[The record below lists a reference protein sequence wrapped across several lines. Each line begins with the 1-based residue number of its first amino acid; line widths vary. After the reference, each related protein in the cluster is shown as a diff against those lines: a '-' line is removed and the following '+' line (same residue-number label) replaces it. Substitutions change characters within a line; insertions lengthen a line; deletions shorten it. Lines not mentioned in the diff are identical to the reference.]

1 LLALICPCL
10 LLLVVALATLIYSV
24 ESSCR
29 PWLLRGVL
37 LPSVVVVLCVERLK
51 SSYIVLYYLACLV
64 GRLSWSVVPAAA
76 PCCWSYR
83 LVAPPAVGCRACSP
97 LLSVVLSCLLLVVV
111 LSCLEWPPPGPR
123 GYLQALRLAT
133 LRRGA
138 IFQKRGGGGAD
149 RNPPRPHF
157 YARGQKK
164 CGFSAQ
170 KRGKRG
176 EFEEKEK
183 RVRKRE

>member
-1 LLALICPCL
+1 MYLLLLALICPCL

-138 IFQKRGGGGAD
+138 IFQKRGGE
-149 RNPPRPHF
+149 
-157 YARGQKK
+157 GQTETHPVPIFMREVKK
-164 CGFSAQ
+164 NVVFQRKNVGN
-170 KRGKRG
+170 G
-176 EFEEKEK
+176 ENLRK
-183 RVRKRE
+183 RKRE

>member
-138 IFQKRGGGGAD
+138 IFQKGGG
-149 RNPPRPHF
+149 RCRPKPTPSPF
-157 YARGQKK
+157 LCARSKK
-164 CGFSAQ
+164 MWFFSA
-170 KRGKRG
+170 KTWETGRI
-176 EFEEKEK
+176 
-183 RVRKRE
+183 